1 MQLRDED
8 HALSGEA
15 APRVLSLQS
24 HVVHGYVGNRAA
36 VFPLQLLGFEVDY
49 INSVQFSN
57 HTGYNTVKGQ
67 ILDGEQLWSI
77 VEGLEQNGLLAGYDY
92 LLTGYIG
99 SESFLRTVLNIVQKL
114 KEYNPNLIYICDPV
128 LGDLGPGLYVPK
140 DLISIYREEMMKVCS
155 VITPNCFEAQLLS
168 DTGSITS
175 MSDAIEACDSLHS
188 KGVEKVVITSLE
200 LEPGCIT
207 MVCSLGVSTDRWSKK
222 YYINLPQIQGHFT
235 GTGDL
240 TTAMLLAWM
249 HNHPYDLPSALEKVG
264 AVLQAV
270 RVLNIFVLEHC
281 CRLFFKTFVVLFE

>member
-1 MQLRDED
+1 MRSGSPARL
-8 HALSGEA
+8 LSSSLQKLNMSSSNQWEA

-155 VITPNCFEAQLLS
+155 VITPNC
-168 DTGSITS
+168 
-175 MSDAIEACDSLHS
+175 
-188 KGVEKVVITSLE
+188 
-200 LEPGCIT
+200 
-207 MVCSLGVSTDRWSKK
+207 
-222 YYINLPQIQGHFT
+222 
-235 GTGDL
+235 
-240 TTAMLLAWM
+240 
-249 HNHPYDLPSALEKVG
+249 
-264 AVLQAV
+264 
-270 RVLNIFVLEHC
+270 
-281 CRLFFKTFVVLFE
+281 